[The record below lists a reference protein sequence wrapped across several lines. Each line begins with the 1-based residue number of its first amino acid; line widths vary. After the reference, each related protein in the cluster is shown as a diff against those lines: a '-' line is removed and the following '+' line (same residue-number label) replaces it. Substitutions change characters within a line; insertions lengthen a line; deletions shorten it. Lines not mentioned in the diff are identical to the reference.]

1 MRARLR
7 ARRLV
12 HCPVMRVTL
21 TKTLT
26 FDAAHWLPTFPD
38 GHKCRRVHGHSY
50 RVEIVLE
57 GDVPP
62 QRGYLVD
69 FADVKAAAAPLI
81 GQLDHQM
88 LNDVEGLEI
97 PTAEHIARWFY
108 ERLKPSLPD
117 LAAIRLHETEGNCA
131 EYRGS

>member
-1 MRARLR
+1 
-7 ARRLV
+7 
-12 HCPVMRVTL
+12 MRVTL

-69 FADVKAAAAPLI
+69 FTDVKAAAAPLI

-88 LNDVEGLEI
+88 LNDVAGLEI
-97 PTAEHIARWFY
+97 PTAENIARWFY
-108 ERLKPSLPD
+108 ERLKPRLPQ
-117 LAAIRLHETEGNCA
+117 LAAVRLHETEGNCA
-131 EYRGS
+131 EYRGT